1 VAEDGAERVAIALGS
16 NQGDR
21 LENLRRAL
29 EAIERSG
36 LLRDVRASHAWE
48 TPPEREGDGGAF
60 LNAAVSGDTRLQ
72 PRALLEALLAIEGR
86 LGRSRVPGAHGG
98 PRTIDLDLLLF
109 GQWVVAES
117 RAGLDLVVPHPRLA
131 ERPFVLIP
139 LCDLDPALLHPV
151 LGKTVAQLLAA
162 VSPQTSSSSV
172 APGVRRYDP
181 GGRPTRPDW
190 QDPLFHQQN

>member
-1 VAEDGAERVAIALGS
+1 MAEDGVERVAIALGS

-98 PRTIDLDLLLF
+98 PRTIDLDLVLHGRRVLD
-109 GQWVVAES
+109 EP
-117 RAGLDLVVPHPRLA
+117 GLTVPHPRFA
-131 ERPFVLIP
+131 RRAFVLVP
-139 LCDLDPALLHPV
+139 LCEIEPNWIEPRSGCPLHS
-151 LGKTVAQLLAA
+151 LLAA
-162 VSPQTSSSSV
+162 L
-172 APGVRRYDP
+172 AP
-181 GGRPTRPDW
+181 T
-190 QDPLFHQQN
+190 PLPRVGSLRK